1 MSKQV
6 GLRLNGNGKR
16 SVCRKSVKPSARLS
30 NGPRADHC
38 SYACL
43 AMSQPDIEPHVFG
56 AKTSGN
62 WLIPHPIGRPIHID
76 CLKKNHL
83 KSVIFGH
90 FR

>member
-1 MSKQV
+1 
-6 GLRLNGNGKR
+6 
-16 SVCRKSVKPSARLS
+16 
-30 NGPRADHC
+30 
-38 SYACL
+38 
-43 AMSQPDIEPHVFG
+43 MSQPDIEPHVFG